1 MRKKG
6 KLGFIIWGVVSIV
19 LVVAMI
25 AANVVTTTYK
35 SIISTYLNQPMTEIV
50 GGDSGD
56 EAVYYD
62 AELSEQQLVK
72 QGKKLCEEIVSEGIV
87 LLENNDMEADN
98 GDYTLSVKVANVGGT
113 AGKSSVQFYMSAP
126 YIPGSGVERAAV
138 ELVEFEKTDILEPGA
153 DETLTVTVPKEYL
166 KAYNAEGEGGYV
178 VQGGDYY
185 FTAAFNAHD
194 AVNDI
199 LAAKEGKSELSA
211 SPLPRRIPW
220 RRTRKPTRCPPR
232 PATR

>member
-6 KLGFIIWGVVSIV
+6 KLGFIIWGIVSII

-35 SIISTYLNQPMTEIV
+35 SIISTYLNQPMTEIL

-87 LLENNDMEADN
+87 LLENNDMEDGTKALPLRDN
-98 GDYTLSVKVANVGGT
+98 ERSVHFFSMSSFDFINGG
-113 AGKSSVQFYMSAP
+113 V
-126 YIPGSGVERAAV
+126 GSGSIDDSSALR
-138 ELVEFEKTDILEPGA
+138 
-153 DETLTVTVPKEYL
+153 L
-166 KAYNAEGEGGYV
+166 KDVFAEAG
-178 VQGGDYY
+178 
-185 FTAAFNAHD
+185 FIN
-194 AVNDI
+194 
-199 LAAKEGKSELSA
+199 LATK
-211 SPLPRRIPW
+211 
-220 RRTRKPTRCPPR
+220 
-232 PATR
+232 

>member
-87 LLENNDMEADN
+87 LLENNDMEDGAKALPLRDN
-98 GDYTLSVKVANVGGT
+98 ERSVHFFSVSVK
-113 AGKSSVQFYMSAP
+113 
-126 YIPGSGVERAAV
+126 
-138 ELVEFEKTDILEPGA
+138 
-153 DETLTVTVPKEYL
+153 
-166 KAYNAEGEGGYV
+166 
-178 VQGGDYY
+178 
-185 FTAAFNAHD
+185 
-194 AVNDI
+194 
-199 LAAKEGKSELSA
+199 
-211 SPLPRRIPW
+211 
-220 RRTRKPTRCPPR
+220 
-232 PATR
+232 